1 MGVVARSVDRP
12 TDTNVSAHA
21 RTRQHKNN
29 TQNKQHA
36 QDFDPAC
43 EIVVDQINNAV
54 MLKKKPPAASTASS
68 DKKEYIH
75 PTDRNRK
82 AIPKR

>member
-1 MGVVARSVDRP
+1 MSAP
-12 TDTNVSAHA
+12 THVHA
-21 RTRQHKNN
+21 NIKTKKHTH